1 MIKSTINYLIHQQ
14 GVHQRA
20 RLPCPSQEM
29 LCTDHVGPKR
39 PFSSLEAEAP
49 GRGGVGGRGLPT
61 PGFPGSPWRTPR
73 APRIPARREAVSG
86 HRLAAAAS
94 PGQRRHRTATLGL
107 GLGHVPPRSRGQSA
121 GGRRSGLEP
130 AFSSPRPSPTLL
142 CSRSHTVPLR
152 RHFLYFICLLLHA
165 LFIFLQNVSQY
176 PSAIVSPRF

>member
-1 MIKSTINYLIHQQ
+1 
-14 GVHQRA
+14 
-20 RLPCPSQEM
+20 M

-49 GRGGVGGRGLPT
+49 RGGGGGGREAFLPRGFQGA
-61 PGFPGSPWRTPR
+61 PGAHPALPGYR
-73 APRIPARREAVSG
+73 SG
-86 HRLAAAAS
+86 ERLSQATVW
-94 PGQRRHRTATLGL
+94 QRRPPRGSGGTERPRWGWATS
-107 GLGHVPPRSRGQSA
+107 PPRSWGQSA